1 MRHRV
6 PADALLLVT
15 VLFWSFNFT
24 AAKYA
29 LTHGFAPLA
38 YSALRFGLGAVLFSA
53 VTFGRERSL
62 RIRRGDVALA
72 LGAAVLGI
80 WLNQVSFTYAIRLTT
95 AATVALM
102 FGTLPI
108 FVAFLSHLVGHE
120 RLLLRHY
127 LAALVSF
134 AGVALVAAGSGG
146 QISGELG
153 GILLGLAG
161 AATWAAY
168 SVAIAPLMRRYSPYR
183 ISAIVLLAGCLP
195 LFASAARQIDEQD
208 WGEPNALAWGGL
220 LYGLVFSLV
229 LTNVMWFTAISRV
242 GATRASLYANL
253 QPFLGAVFALLILE
267 EAFGPLQVAGGL
279 VIGAGIVLA
288 RLTRPPAANID

>member
-108 FVAFLSHLVGHE
+108 FVAFFSNVVGHE

-134 AGVALVAAGSGG
+134 AGV
-146 QISGELG
+146 
-153 GILLGLAG
+153 GLSRLG
-161 AATWAAY
+161 AA
-168 SVAIAPLMRRYSPYR
+168 VKSPE
-183 ISAIVLLAGCLP
+183 S
-195 LFASAARQIDEQD
+195 SAASCS
-208 WGEPNALAWGGL
+208 G
-220 LYGLVFSLV
+220 
-229 LTNVMWFTAISRV
+229 
-242 GATRASLYANL
+242 
-253 QPFLGAVFALLILE
+253 
-267 EAFGPLQVAGGL
+267 
-279 VIGAGIVLA
+279 
-288 RLTRPPAANID
+288 